1 MSPRILGLKV
11 LDENM
16 QSCNGGEMQWRLRKW
31 VSVRGTISMCSKGLH
46 LTYVPNKWKGS
57 RVFIAETPKVF
68 EAEDDKVVCRRLRL
82 LRELSP
88 AALKAYN
95 EAEATAEKAYN
106 KATATAWKAYNEATA
121 TALKAYAEAEATAL
135 RAYDGAE
142 ATALKAYNEA
152 TATAKKA
159 YNEAKAPAEKAYNEA
174 IQAVLAGMLEA
185 PKQ

>member
-16 QSCNGGEMQWRLRKW
+16 QSCNGGTMAWALDKW
-31 VSVRGTISMCSKGLH
+31 VSVKGTISICHNGLH
-46 LTYVPNKWKGS
+46 MTYEPNKWNGT

-68 EAEDDKVVCRRLRL
+68 EVEGDKVVCGRLRL

-88 AALKAYN
+88 AAWKAYD
-95 EAEATAEKAYN
+95 EAKATAWKAYDEAKATAEKAYN
-106 KATATAWKAYNEATA
+106 K
-121 TALKAYAEAEATAL
+121 
-135 RAYDGAE
+135 
-142 ATALKAYNEA
+142 
-152 TATAKKA
+152 
-159 YNEAKAPAEKAYNEA
+159 A